1 VTGTQDPA
9 LLDALKHGAR
19 ALREAGIDHAVGGGI
34 AVWARG
40 GPPTEHDIDFV
51 IREDDVDVAL
61 RECERRGMRTATPPE
76 GWLVKAWHEDVLI
89 DLIFRPTGITVDD
102 AFFARCE
109 TMNVAAITMPVMPAD
124 DIMTTKLFALTEHQL
139 DYGPVLEYARSLR
152 EQIDWPLLERRTQ
165 ASPFARAFFT
175 LVTALNIS
183 GAHDTFVAGAAQAHE
198 AAVRSSPVVPRRN

>member
-9 LLDALKHGAR
+9 LLEALKHGAR

-51 IREDDVDVAL
+51 IREADVEGAL
-61 RECERRGMRTATPPE
+61 RACEQRGMRTATPPE
-76 GWLVKAWHEDVLI
+76 GWLVKTWHEEVLI

-109 TMNVAAITMPVMPAD
+109 TMNVAAITMPISCFLTAWRVPLRH
-124 DIMTTKLFALTEHQL
+124 LFPI
-139 DYGPVLEYARSLR
+139 PV
-152 EQIDWPLLERRTQ
+152 
-165 ASPFARAFFT
+165 
-175 LVTALNIS
+175 
-183 GAHDTFVAGAAQAHE
+183 GAATVGIL
-198 AAVRSSPVVPRRN
+198 AVLIGWWRQ